1 MLNNISNEDHILNN
15 SIAQQAKLAGVDKKT
30 AAQNP
35 YSKVAEYADVID
47 ISEQAKKL
55 YEKDQEIQKYK
66 SMVMDSLNIPDTLE
80 QVNSVLDT
88 IKTGDYI
95 SNDSL
100 ADKMLKNNTNLDGS
114 ELLKIL
120 FSESHISAENP
131 FADLLPSESQ
141 NSDNVE

>member
-1 MLNNISNEDHILNN
+1 MLNNISNEDILLNN

-30 AAQNP
+30 VSQNP
-35 YSKVAEYADVID
+35 YLKTKEYADVID

-66 SMVMDSLNIPDTLE
+66 SMVMESLNSPTDLE
-80 QVNSVLDT
+80 QLNSVLDT

-95 SNDSL
+95 SND
-100 ADKMLKNNTNLDGS
+100 AIAEKMLKGDLNLNNA

-120 FSESHISAENP
+120 FSEEQISETNP
-131 FADLLPSESQ
+131 FSDLLTPESQ
-141 NSDNVE
+141 PFEDL